1 MSDTQDVE
9 RLLRS
14 VREENERLKRAVEEL
29 SVLNDLARAIGASL
43 NSQEIMQ
50 TIIHRSLRS
59 VHAEQGVITLV
70 EQRQSEPMKTLV
82 RSMVSSAA
90 RQPYHLTQA
99 FTGWMYLNKRPLIV
113 NDPQHDERFRRVRWD
128 ESIRSILCVPMM
140 VKSELIGVL
149 AVFNKRAGG
158 RFSEDDQRM
167 LSIIAVQSGQVVENA
182 RLYEEEK
189 LLRQM
194 EEELKLASRIQSDLL
209 PKDLPR
215 IRGYDVAGRTI
226 PAKQVGG
233 DYFDF
238 VSIDKVRTGVCL
250 GDVSGKGL
258 PASLLMANLQATLR
272 GQVLPASRPMECLER
287 ANRLLFQSTSPE
299 KFATLFFGVLDAGE
313 HLLSY
318 VNAGHEHPI
327 LLSAGGNFVQL
338 EKGGFPLGL
347 LEGSQYEEGC
357 VEVSAGDVL
366 VIYSDGIS
374 ESMNAD
380 NELFGEERTVEIV
393 RQHRH
398 LGAADILEKVLEGAR
413 QFAGGRPQSDDMTLV
428 VIKRE

>member
-113 NDPQHDERFRRVRWD
+113 NDPQHDERFRGVRWD

-158 RFSEDDQRM
+158 QFSEDDQRM

-209 PKDLPR
+209 PKDLPCM
-215 IRGYDVAGRTI
+215 RGYDIAGRTV

-233 DYFDF
+233 DY
-238 VSIDKVRTGVCL
+238 S
-250 GDVSGKGL
+250 
-258 PASLLMANLQATLR
+258 
-272 GQVLPASRPMECLER
+272 
-287 ANRLLFQSTSPE
+287 
-299 KFATLFFGVLDAGE
+299 
-313 HLLSY
+313 
-318 VNAGHEHPI
+318 
-327 LLSAGGNFVQL
+327 
-338 EKGGFPLGL
+338 
-347 LEGSQYEEGC
+347 
-357 VEVSAGDVL
+357 
-366 VIYSDGIS
+366 
-374 ESMNAD
+374 
-380 NELFGEERTVEIV
+380 
-393 RQHRH
+393 
-398 LGAADILEKVLEGAR
+398 
-413 QFAGGRPQSDDMTLV
+413 
-428 VIKRE
+428 